1 MLRISITFNM
11 LTRLEAAIQ
20 AKKVETS
27 TKKAEDLINKLNE
40 MTLEDWDNIPQE
52 IKENLK
58 TKVNE
63 DFLDAF
69 WASMQNPQYIEQLFF
84 SDA

>member
-1 MLRISITFNM
+1 M

-20 AKKVETS
+20 ANKVETS
-27 TKKAEDLINKLNE
+27 TKKAEELINKLNE

>member
-20 AKKVETS
+20 ANKVETS
-27 TKKAEDLINKLNE
+27 TKKAEELINKLNE

>member
-11 LTRLEAAIQ
+11 LTRLEEATQ
-20 AKKVETS
+20 ANKVETS
-27 TKKAEDLINKLNE
+27 TKKAEELINKLNE

-58 TKVNE
+58 IKVNK
-63 DFLDAF
+63 DFLHAF
-69 WASMQNPQYIEQLFF
+69 WASMQNPQWIEQLFF
-84 SDA
+84 SDV